1 MGGKQFN
8 LPGEKHT
15 INKMWTTCDKWGYE
29 KVEVLF
35 DQNTVIKDGILANS
49 NVMWFWVSERVE
61 FGTLL
66 AIDGVT
72 SSQF

>member
-1 MGGKQFN
+1 MGGEQFDV
-8 LPGEKHT
+8 PGEKHT
-15 INKMWTTCDKWGYE
+15 INKMWTAFDKWGYE

-35 DQNTVIKDGILANS
+35 EQNTVIKDGKLANS
-49 NVMWFWVSERVE
+49 NVMWFWVSERVG
-61 FGTLL
+61 FSTSF